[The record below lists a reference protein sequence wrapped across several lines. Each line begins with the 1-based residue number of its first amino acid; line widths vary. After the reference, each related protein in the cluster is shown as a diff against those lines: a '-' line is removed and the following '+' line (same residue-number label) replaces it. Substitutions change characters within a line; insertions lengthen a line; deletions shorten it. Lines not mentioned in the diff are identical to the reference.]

1 MASDFTEVSEYLS
14 SLENLYKKGKSK
26 GLGVLTYFDNNSQLD
41 SPDLSRRDNLFKE
54 QLKKAGCEERLQ
66 FPFHQGIID
75 GTLPLTIG
83 GGIGQSR
90 VCMFMLEKAH
100 VGEVQVSVW
109 PEDMIRECEEHGIT
123 LLQ

>member
-1 MASDFTEVSEYLS
+1 MGIRVDADTLARQLAAADATDRMQFSYH
-14 SLENLYKKGKSK
+14 KSI
-26 GLGVLTYFDNNSQLD
+26 
-41 SPDLSRRDNLFKE
+41 
-54 QLKKAGCEERLQ
+54 A
-66 FPFHQGIID
+66 D